1 MLACQNRI
9 IMLIN
14 KHAMLSKTSVKQ
26 KEKLMKMSLMKAWMI
41 DMLNQKARVK
51 NFDEEQKRSTHEEW
65 KNKKG
70 DYLSY
75 CFRMIFFAC
84 WGNN

>member
-1 MLACQNRI
+1 
-9 IMLIN
+9 
-14 KHAMLSKTSVKQ
+14 
-26 KEKLMKMSLMKAWMI
+26 MI

-51 NFDEEQKRSTHEEW
+51 NFDEEQKRSTHEEG

-70 DYLSY
+70 DNLSC

-84 WGNN
+84 WGSN